1 MQKVKK
7 YWKGLE
13 QLKVQSD
20 IMDKLEQN
28 EFVEKIPVE
37 KNEDQNSSRRDFLKY
52 LGFSTAAAAI
62 AGCEGPVIKSVPYV
76 VKPEQIIPG
85 VANYYATSIADGN
98 DFRSIIVTVS
108 YTHLTLPTK
117 A

>member
-37 KNEDQNSSRRDFLKY
+37 KIK
-52 LGFSTAAAAI
+52 I
-62 AGCEGPVIKSVPYV
+62 GPVVLILEIS
-76 VKPEQIIPG
+76 
-85 VANYYATSIADGN
+85 N
-98 DFRSIIVTVS
+98 
-108 YTHLTLPTK
+108 LT
-117 A
+117 

>member
-37 KNEDQNSSRRDFLKY
+37 QNEDQNSSRRDFLKY

-62 AGCEGPVIKSVPYV
+62 AGCE
-76 VKPEQIIPG
+76 
-85 VANYYATSIADGN
+85 
-98 DFRSIIVTVS
+98 
-108 YTHLTLPTK
+108 
-117 A
+117 

>member
-37 KNEDQNSSRRDFLKY
+37 KNEDQNSSRRDFFKI
-52 LGFSTAAAAI
+52 SR
-62 AGCEGPVIKSVPYV
+62 V
-76 VKPEQIIPG
+76 
-85 VANYYATSIADGN
+85 
-98 DFRSIIVTVS
+98 
-108 YTHLTLPTK
+108 
-117 A
+117 